1 MNYGDKPIDR
11 RTRADLAVSAET
23 RRMRI
28 AAEQSR
34 QLDAV
39 RAEWLA
45 RGMEPPTLGGVPVS
59 VELMRRMGLLTG
71 FKE

>member
-1 MNYGDKPIDR
+1 MDKYHKPIDR

-34 QLDAV
+34 RLDAV

-59 VELMRRMGLLTG
+59 VELMRRMGLLAG
-71 FKE
+71 LKE

>member
-1 MNYGDKPIDR
+1 VDNGDKPIDR

-23 RRMRI
+23 RRLRI

-34 QLDAV
+34 WLDAT

-45 RGMEPPTLGGVPVS
+45 RGMEPPTLGGIPVS
-59 VELMRRMGLLTG
+59 VELMRRMGLLVG

>member
-1 MNYGDKPIDR
+1 MRRGNPPIDR

-34 QLDAV
+34 CLDAV
-39 RAEWLA
+39 RAELGTA
-45 RGMEPPTLGGVPVS
+45 RGMEPCRPLGGDVGI
-59 VELMRRMGLLTG
+59 RWN
-71 FKE
+71 

>member
-1 MNYGDKPIDR
+1 
-11 RTRADLAVSAET
+11 
-23 RRMRI
+23 MRI

-34 QLDAV
+34 WLDAV

-59 VELMRRMGLLTG
+59 VELMRRMGLLAG
-71 FKE
+71 LKE